1 MLTSKVTF
9 WNLCGG
15 SHTAGAAFNALT
27 VSFIK
32 LRMANLSG
40 GINAVGGGGGGV

>member
-15 SHTAGAAFNALT
+15 SHAAGAAFNALS

-32 LRMANLSG
+32 PGMANLSK
-40 GINAVGGGGGGV
+40 GINAVGGGSGGV

>member
-15 SHTAGAAFNALT
+15 SHAAGAVFNTLS

-32 LRMANLSG
+32 PEMANLSG
-40 GINAVGGGGGGV
+40 GTNAVGGGGGGE